1 VQVPSALRVNDVLQA
16 VHAPVKYEQALQL
29 ELQTLQMLVPGLYYP
44 AGQVAIATHRPFTM
58 V

>member
-1 VQVPSALRVNDVLQA
+1 VQVPSALSEYEVLQA

-44 AGQVAIATHRPFTM
+44 AGQVAIATHSPFTM